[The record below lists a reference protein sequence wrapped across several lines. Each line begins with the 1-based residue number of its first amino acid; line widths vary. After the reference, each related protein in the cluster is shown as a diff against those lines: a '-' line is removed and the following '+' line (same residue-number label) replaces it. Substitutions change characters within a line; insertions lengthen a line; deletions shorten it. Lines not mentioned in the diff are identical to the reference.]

1 MNVDK
6 FPLLTLPLLA
16 LTLTLP
22 LQGCLSS
29 LVVKPISEANKDTS
43 GAFDG
48 QWIGTIQ
55 STPARQQGPGNWTMT
70 CTDRTGD
77 KFAINVSGGEANM
90 PLANRQNN
98 TYVNSKGQFRF
109 EVPTESSASASGT
122 SDSSLNNGA
131 ITLILTGSLT
141 DQSGNFVIGI
151 AELAN
156 SGCTSKVAYEKS

>member
-1 MNVDK
+1 MMIRK

-16 LTLTLP
+16 ITLALP

-48 QWIGTIQ
+48 RWTGTIK
-55 STPARQQGPGNWTMT
+55 STPAKQQGPGNWTMT

-90 PLANRQNN
+90 GLANRQNK
-98 TYVNSKGQFRF
+98 TFVNSKGQFRF
-109 EVPTESSASASGT
+109 EVPTGSNVTASGT
-122 SDSSLNNGA
+122 SDSSLNDGSV
-131 ITLILTGSLT
+131 TLILTGSLE
-141 DQSGNFVIGI
+141 DMAGNFIIGI
-151 AELAN
+151 ADLSNA
-156 SGCTSKVAYEKS
+156 GCTSKVIYERG